1 LYKGDLHK
9 PLETEK
15 VEISGKE
22 IDIINMLANGKSS
35 KEIAQQLGTYTPET
49 IDTYIKNLI
58 DKIQLNNRSHLV
70 SYGHMFGLIYTFDSL
85 KNLPKPKQSES
96 ENENENRLAIE

>member
-1 LYKGDLHK
+1 
-9 PLETEK
+9 
-15 VEISGKE
+15 
-22 IDIINMLANGKSS
+22 LANGKSS

-58 DKIQLNNRSHLV
+58 DKIQLNNRAHLV
-70 SYGHMFGLIYTFDSL
+70 SYAYTYGLIYTFGSL
-85 KNLPKPKQSES
+85 KNLPKPKPSKS